1 VKTLLFIFL
10 IWFSLPL
17 YATRITLTGAQE
29 RELSTLLKNWWEGD
43 MKFSQTIQS
52 GEVVSWSHVENDADT
67 RQKMIVQ
74 VAGLH
79 PRSCQKGLR
88 KISRY
93 EDYKLHMSFVKES
106 SYDEKKQIVRLL
118 LEHIVLPFPMV
129 LSFKIPR
136 VTTTGETLLQFDHG
150 IFAGLKGKIRVASVG
165 NRCLYFMRADWH
177 GKTTG
182 LTPVIVETFAQTLTK
197 IGLEHLIRI
206 STL

>member
-1 VKTLLFIFL
+1 
-10 IWFSLPL
+10 
-17 YATRITLTGAQE
+17 
-29 RELSTLLKNWWEGD
+29 

-52 GEVVSWSHVENDADT
+52 GEVVSWSQVENDAET
-67 RQKMIVQ
+67 RQKMIIQ

-79 PRSCQKGLR
+79 PRSCQKSLR

-93 EDYKLHMSFVKES
+93 EDYKLHMSFIKES
-106 SYDEKKQIVRLL
+106 SYDEKKQIVRFL
-118 LEHIVLPFPMV
+118 LEHIVLPYPMI

-136 VTTTGETLLQFDHG
+136 ITATGETQLQFDDG

-177 GKTTG
+177 GKSTG
-182 LTPVIVETFAQTLTK
+182 LSPIIVETFAQTLTK

-206 STL
+206 SSL